1 MRRNGWCWM
10 AVCLAA
16 VLSGTAADKPAP
28 KKVSEL
34 LKKANE
40 MVAEAQS
47 AYVDGDNAK
56 AIELYREALKEIER
70 VERENPSRLNSSE
83 FAPVR
88 FRKALCETEVDRIIL
103 EDANASARTLSV
115 TDTTELE
122 KKRAERKRQSEKD
135 NVPEKT
141 VQLSAK
147 RADGVVL
154 EKTPDD
160 EPGLDEPE
168 EKAKPA
174 PKAGGAAAQVVDVKR
189 ELDFARDMLSIDRY
203 EDARLS
209 LVKILKAEPENE
221 EANLLIAAVLLYQN
235 KPKDAMVALEDLLE
249 DHPDDEATLLLAAG
263 VSFALADYP
272 RAMERLEQVMKVNP
286 KRPEGYFNMAW
297 TLLMMTPND
306 LSQAELYYRQSVKLG
321 GARDPE
327 LERRLGIKA
336 E

>member
-1 MRRNGWCWM
+1 MRRNRWFWV
-10 AVCLAA
+10 AVCLMMAFPGLAA
-16 VLSGTAADKPAP
+16 SEKAAQ

-34 LKKANE
+34 LKKANDL
-40 MVAEAQS
+40 VLEAQA
-47 AYVDGDNAK
+47 AYVDGDNTK

-70 VERENPSRLNSSE
+70 VEQENPSRMNSSE

-103 EDANASARTLSV
+103 EDANATARTLSV
-115 TDTTELE
+115 TDTSDLE
-122 KKRAERKRQSEKD
+122 KKRADRKRQAKAD
-135 NVPEKT
+135 NVPEKAVPLT
-141 VQLSAK
+141 AK
-147 RADGVVL
+147 RADGSAVDK
-154 EKTPDD
+154 EAERETADD
-160 EPGLDEPE
+160 EPAEPA
-168 EKAKPA
+168 AKKRGGDDKT
-174 PKAGGAAAQVVDVKR
+174 PKTDVKR

-209 LVKILKAEPENE
+209 LIKVLKADPENT
-221 EANLLIAAVLLYQN
+221 EANLLIATVLLYQN

-249 DHPDDEATLLLAAG
+249 DRPDDEATLLLAAG
-263 VSFALADYP
+263 VSFALADY
-272 RAMERLEQVMKVNP
+272 RQAMTHLERVMKVNP

-297 TLLMMTPND
+297 TLLTMAPND
-306 LSQAELYYRQSVKLG
+306 LSQPEMYYRQSVKLG

>member
-40 MVAEAQS
+40 MVSEAQS

-56 AIELYREALKEIER
+56 AIELYRAALKEIER
-70 VERENPSRLNSSE
+70 VEQENPSRLNSSE

-141 VQLSAK
+141 VKLTAK
-147 RADGVVL
+147 RADGAVL
-154 EKTPDD
+154 EKTDD
-160 EPGLDEPE
+160 EPVEEEPKE
-168 EKAKPA
+168 RAKPA
-174 PKAGGAAAQVVDVKR
+174 PKTDGAAPVVDIKR
-189 ELDFARDMLSIDRY
+189 ELDIARDMLSIDRY

-209 LVKILKAEPENE
+209 LVKILKADPENE
-221 EANLLIAAVLLYQN
+221 EASLLIAAVLLYQN
-235 KPKDAMVALEDLLE
+235 KPKDAMVVLEDLLE
-249 DHPDDEATLLLAAG
+249 DRPDDEATLLLAAG
-263 VSFALADYP
+263 VSFALTDYA
-272 RAMERLEQVMKVNP
+272 RAMERLERVMKVNP

-297 TLLMMTPND
+297 TLLTMAPND
-306 LSQAELYYRQSVKLG
+306 LSQPEMYYRQSVKLG

-327 LERRLGIKA
+327 LERRLGIKT